1 MNNPG
6 TDGSRIYTLFA
17 GVNGAGKTSLYSVLK
32 NVSELGERINADEI
46 AGKIGSWKDAL
57 VQIKAAREAMKNI
70 SDYIERGVSF
80 HQETTLPGATVI
92 RQIKK
97 AKAAGFRVKLYYVGL
112 DSIETAIL
120 RVHRRIERGGHGIED
135 SVIIKR
141 FENLPQRL
149 RVIIPLCDR
158 VVFYDNTIRFRQIAI
173 MQGNQIIDSDRDL
186 PQWFREL
193 LGGEEN
199 IMEEE

>member
-1 MNNPG
+1 MNNQNK
-6 TDGSRIYTLFA
+6 DGSTVYTIFA

-46 AGKIGSWKDAL
+46 AGKLGSWKDAL

-70 SDYIERGVSF
+70 SDYIRQGVSF
-80 HQETTLPGATVI
+80 HQETTLPGATVV

-120 RVHRRIERGGHGIED
+120 RVHRRIEKGGHGIED

-186 PQWFREL
+186 PQWFRDL
-193 LGGEEN
+193 LGGDEN
-199 IMEEE
+199 IVGEE